1 METIFV
7 TGGAGYIGS
16 HTVLVLLE
24 AGYSVKIYDNLS
36 NSHIDV
42 LERIEKLSGKSVEFV
57 EGDIRDRD
65 RLTEALTGCSAVM
78 HFAGVK
84 AVGESV
90 ENPLKYYNNNIVG
103 SIELLNAMERSGIKK
118 MIFSSSA
125 SIYGS
130 PEYLPIDEKHPIG
143 ATNPYGR
150 TKHMT
155 EQILQDLYN
164 SHRGYSFGILRYF
177 NPIGAHL
184 SGEIGEDPQGI
195 PNNLMPFITQVASGK
210 LDKLKIFGG
219 DYDTPDGTGVRDYI
233 HVTDLAYGHL
243 NMLEKLSHQ
252 SFEIYNLGT
261 GRGYSVLE
269 IVKTFERVN
278 GIEIPYEIVDRRP
291 GDVASS
297 YADAT
302 KAEKEL
308 GWRAER
314 DLEDMCRDAWRW
326 QSKNPRGY
334 RRED

>member
-24 AGYSVKIYDNLS
+24 AGYRVKVYDNLS

-42 LERIEKLSGKSVEFV
+42 VKRIEHLSGRSVEFI
-57 EGDIRDRD
+57 EGDIRDREK
-65 RLTEALTGCSAVM
+65 LTESLSGCSAVM

-103 SIELLNAMERSGIKK
+103 TVELLNAMDISGVKK

-130 PEYLPIDEKHPIG
+130 PAYLPVDEKHPVG

-150 TKHMT
+150 TKHMI

-164 SHRGYSFGILRYF
+164 SEKGYSFGILRYF
-177 NPIGAHL
+177 NPIGAHP

-210 LDKLKIFGG
+210 LAKLKIFGG
-219 DYDTPDGTGVRDYI
+219 DYDTPDGTGIRDYI
-233 HVTDLAYGHL
+233 HVMDLAYGHL
-243 NMLEKLSHQ
+243 NMLEKLSRN

-291 GDVASS
+291 GDIASS

-308 GWRAER
+308 GWRAQR
-314 DLEDMCRDAWRW
+314 DLENMCRDAWNW

-334 RRED
+334 RR

>member
-24 AGYSVKIYDNLS
+24 AGYRVKVYDNLS

-42 LERIEKLSGKSVEFV
+42 VKRIEHLSGRSIEFI
-57 EGDIRDRD
+57 EGDIRDREK
-65 RLTEALTGCSAVM
+65 LAESLSGCSAVM

-103 SIELLNAMERSGIKK
+103 TVELLNAMDISGVKK

-130 PEYLPIDEKHPIG
+130 PAYLPVDEKHPVG

-150 TKHMT
+150 TKHMI

-164 SHRGYSFGILRYF
+164 SEKGYSFGILRYF
-177 NPIGAHL
+177 NPIGAHP

-210 LDKLKIFGG
+210 LAKLRIFGG
-219 DYDTPDGTGVRDYI
+219 DYDTPDGTGIRDYI
-233 HVTDLAYGHL
+233 HVMDLAYGHL
-243 NMLEKLSHQ
+243 KMLEKLSHN

-269 IVKTFERVN
+269 IVKTFERAN

-291 GDVASS
+291 GDIASS

-308 GWRAER
+308 GWRAQR
-314 DLEDMCRDAWRW
+314 DLENMCRDAWNW

-334 RRED
+334 RR